1 MQGEMLL
8 FVSISL
14 ITILL
19 LFLDLSGYLIIILLH
34 KITVITLT
42 IAAKTILVFEAYSYH
57 PPFIE
62 FI

>member
-1 MQGEMLL
+1 MLL

-19 LFLDLSGYLIIILLH
+19 LLLDLLGYLIIILLH

-42 IAAKTILVFEAYSYH
+42 IAAKTIQVFEAYSYH